1 MNRLP
6 LVLSSLAVAILAGC
20 ATENRVTSAPAPAP
34 VAAAPVVVAASA
46 VVAAPSGVAAPTA
59 APLRAGMGRI
69 ESILAVPTA
78 AGGRTESNSTK
89 RIVMKMDDGSMQYW
103 AVSDMDR
110 AAPGARDVGLEVTVA
125 AGARDGRMFVF
136 RRRGKRSTAPDAFS
150 LFES

>member
-34 VAAAPVVVAASA
+34 VAAAPA
-46 VVAAPSGVAAPTA
+46 VVAAPAGVAAPTA

-89 RIVMKMDDGSMQYW
+89 RIVMKMDDGSMQYF
-103 AVSDMDR
+103 DT
-110 AAPGARDVGLEVTVA
+110 EA
-125 AGARDGRMFVF
+125 AGLAAGDRIEITKEGNMRHP
-136 RRRGKRSTAPDAFS
+136 A
-150 LFES
+150 